1 MSLSGA
7 LELFV
12 LVVVTLHASMHLE
25 EQTMNV
31 CTLPLLAVT
40 LFVCSADINELDMDN
55 ALCNMCKGDERCLT
69 NLMTRL
75 RIRRCVVEGQMRVI
89 AKRFE
94 PGQLRE
100 ILLDSYLR
108 KLR

>member
-1 MSLSGA
+1 
-7 LELFV
+7 
-12 LVVVTLHASMHLE
+12 
-25 EQTMNV
+25 MNV
-31 CTLPLLAVT
+31 CALLLLAVT
-40 LFVCSADINELDMDN
+40 LHVCSVDVDELDMDN
-55 ALCNMCKGDERCLT
+55 ALCNMCKGDERCLS

-75 RIRRCVVEGQMRVI
+75 RIRRCVVEGRMRVI

-108 KLR
+108 RLR